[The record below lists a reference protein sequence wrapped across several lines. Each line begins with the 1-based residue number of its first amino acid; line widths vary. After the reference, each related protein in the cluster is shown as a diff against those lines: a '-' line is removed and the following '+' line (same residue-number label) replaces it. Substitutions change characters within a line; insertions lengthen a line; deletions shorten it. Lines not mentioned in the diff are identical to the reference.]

1 MTTGLTAEIWGATG
15 SGASTQQHLKS
26 CLIVGVGGEGRVS
39 PLQRLWWGTEH
50 SGVSVTTLHCLV
62 GGRDIT
68 MRANV

>member
-1 MTTGLTAEIWGATG
+1 MTTGLAAELWGATG

-26 CLIVGVGGEGRVS
+26 CLIVRVGGRVS
-39 PLQRLWWGTEH
+39 PLQWLWWGTER

-62 GGRDIT
+62 GGRDVT